1 MEDFK
6 FPIDLQDQT
15 VYYSL
20 NYYEQ
25 KRDRKEDIF
34 EVLRILWQGRLA
46 SFAIEAKD
54 LDVKQSEEVIQKQ
67 VKLLRNTKKRCGNDG
82 KAVYMMVDKKSLE
95 KKYSIGVDLGGTNIV
110 SATVNYQGKIVNRLK
125 VPTFAERG
133 KEATIK
139 RIIETIHENI
149 IQSNITPYDIIGIGI
164 GAPGPL
170 DVKRGVI
177 NFAPNLSGWRDVPL
191 KKILEDEF
199 NVKVVLENDANAAAW
214 GERCFGAGQG
224 VDNLVCFTLGTGI
237 GGGIIIDGKIYH
249 GNNCGAGELGHM
261 TVNKS
266 GPRCN
271 CGNYGCLEAYSSAT
285 GIKNRIIDRIKKG
298 IKSEFLNFDN
308 DNLFDSLRLKSIF
321 QAARKGDILTSDIVE
336 DAISY
341 LSIAIANIDN
351 ILNPEM
357 VVLVGGITN
366 EGNKLLIPLIK
377 EVKKRAFYSNYKS
390 LKIVI
395 GKLAGNAGVVG
406 AAALPWI
413 LNTYSC

>member
-1 MEDFK
+1 M
-6 FPIDLQDQT
+6 I
-15 VYYSL
+15 
-20 NYYEQ
+20 
-25 KRDRKEDIF
+25 
-34 EVLRILWQGRLA
+34 
-46 SFAIEAKD
+46 
-54 LDVKQSEEVIQKQ
+54 
-67 VKLLRNTKKRCGNDG
+67 
-82 KAVYMMVDKKSLE
+82 VDKKSLE

-110 SATVNYQGKIVNRLK
+110 SAIVNCQGKIVSRLK
-125 VPTFAERG
+125 VPTLAERG

-149 IQSNITPYDIIGIGI
+149 VQSTIVLDDIIGIGI

-170 DVKRGVI
+170 DIKRGII
-177 NFAPNLSGWRDVPL
+177 NFAPNLPGWIDVPL
-191 KKILEDEF
+191 KKKLKNEF
-199 NVKVVLENDANAAAW
+199 NMKVVLENDANAAAW

-249 GNNCGAGELGHM
+249 GNNYGAAELGHM
-261 TVNKS
+261 TVNKD

-285 GIKNRIIDRIKKG
+285 GIKNRIINRIEEG
-298 IKSEFLNFDN
+298 IKSEFLNFD
-308 DNLFDSLRLKSIF
+308 DDKLFESLRLKSIF
-321 QAARKGDILTSDIVE
+321 EAARKGDKLTKGVVE
-336 DAISY
+336 EAISY
-341 LSIAIANIDN
+341 LGIAIANIAN

-366 EGNKLLIPLIK
+366 EGDKLLIPLGE

-395 GKLAGNAGVVG
+395 GKLGGNAGVLG
-406 AAALPWI
+406 AAALLWI
-413 LNTYSC
+413 PNNCSC

>member
-1 MEDFK
+1 
-6 FPIDLQDQT
+6 
-15 VYYSL
+15 
-20 NYYEQ
+20 
-25 KRDRKEDIF
+25 
-34 EVLRILWQGRLA
+34 
-46 SFAIEAKD
+46 
-54 LDVKQSEEVIQKQ
+54 
-67 VKLLRNTKKRCGNDG
+67 
-82 KAVYMMVDKKSLE
+82 MMVDKKSLE

-110 SATVNYQGKIVNRLK
+110 SAIVNYQGKIVNRLK
-125 VPTFAERG
+125 VPTLAERG

-149 IQSNITPYDIIGIGI
+149 VQSAIAPGDIIGIGI

-170 DVKRGVI
+170 DVKKGVI
-177 NFAPNLSGWRDVPL
+177 NFAPNLPGWKDVPL

-199 NVKVVLENDANAAAW
+199 NIKVVLENDANAAAW

-224 VDNLVCFTLGTGI
+224 VNNLVCFTLGTGI

-249 GNNCGAGELGHM
+249 GSNYGAAELGHM
-261 TVNKS
+261 TVNKD

-285 GIKNRIIDRIKKG
+285 GIKNRIKNRIKEG
-298 IKSEFLNFDN
+298 IKSEFLNFD
-308 DNLFDSLRLKSIF
+308 DDKLFESLRLKSIF
-321 QAARKGDILTSDIVE
+321 ETARKGDKLTKGVVE
-336 DAISY
+336 EAISY
-341 LSIAIANIDN
+341 LGIAIANIAN

-366 EGNKLLIPLIK
+366 EGDKLLIPLRR

-395 GKLAGNAGVVG
+395 GELGGNAGVLG
-406 AAALPWI
+406 AAALLWI
-413 LNTYSC
+413 PANRSC